1 MKRASEIIHIV
12 PEEEKEKYLK
22 KYVNPS
28 EKVAEILWK
37 CGIRKQFYYEFGG
50 DILRTYEYTGKNFGK
65 DMDAVSEN
73 KETEDFFMNRRRKD
87 VPEEKRMET
96 CWWAPMKWCGSSV
109 MSDPVPD
116 DEEEMMNMVSGSAS
130 FLDGNMMI
138 GESSDNRDYIYNEDD
153 WSESVH
159 M

>member
-12 PEEEKEKYLK
+12 PEEKRERYLSKYL
-22 KYVNPS
+22 NPS
-28 EKVAEILWK
+28 EKVAAVLWQ
-37 CGIRKQFYYEFGG
+37 CGIRKQFYYEFGD
-50 DILRTYEYTGKNFGK
+50 DILRTYEYSGKNFNQ
-65 DMDAVSEN
+65 DMNSIAAN
-73 KETEDFFMNRRRKD
+73 PETEDFFMKQRRKD
-87 VPEEKRMET
+87 VTENVRAEL

-116 DEEEMMNMVSGSAS
+116 EEELQLECASSGHGSS
-130 FLDGNMMI
+130 LDGCMMD
-138 GESSDNRDYIYNEDD
+138 GEMKDYVYDEDD